1 VKDDSGTQIQ
11 YQCLLIPHSLIPLPI
26 GLSTMHI
33 AAQNDKVD
41 VMHYLV
47 AKGVD
52 VSVRDN
58 QGSSCIT
65 LD

>member
-1 VKDDSGTQIQ
+1 
-11 YQCLLIPHSLIPLPI
+11 
-26 GLSTMHI
+26 MHI